1 MLLPLPL
8 AMGLGREAAADAIV
22 PLDDESAAGAEDA
35 WSTAAGAEAAESA
48 RAEGAAANDDDDD
61 GSLADAAAAA
71 ACSAHV
77 VEDE

>member
-48 RAEGAAANDDDDD
+48 RAEGAAANDDD
-61 GSLADAAAAA
+61 GSLADAAA
-71 ACSAHV
+71 CSANV
-77 VEDE
+77 VENE